1 MGELFDASR
10 FRRSG
15 VVAKCSTVDGSTLP
29 GRNSNNV
36 PEGSYMTRT
45 PTLAPPGALF
55 VDWLDIWQEHP
66 LPEGQKLPLI
76 AGALRLETT
85 PDGEVTREWVTSYQV
100 TGSFDSSLLVRCDGH
115 RVTLSGN
122 PGRWG
127 RPDNVFGYNLGDCV
141 QVANGILAS
150 LGLPPFT
157 DDAHL
162 TRIDLTRNYA
172 LGSRSDA
179 MAWIASASCLRPAR
193 GGDKGQLFPNGTACD
208 YFRGSKRKYL
218 KIYLKSSEISDNKKR
233 KKRGRKGAPVDHEA
247 HEKHTA
253 YLRDLS
259 CWCDSVGL
267 VRIELK
273 LMSTQLGDLGL
284 HRLGRALA
292 EAEKMAAIYEKETA
306 FLRRGKSDVHR
317 LSVDDFQRQ
326 LLNAYPEWSARTA
339 LFHARLAQAYY
350 NGETFSDVNKE
361 TRKRYRR
368 VLFVLGIDITAPL
381 NVAAMPVRVRVVEAV
396 PVAMPAFYQ
405 TNIAA

>member
-1 MGELFDASR
+1 MSAD
-10 FRRSG
+10 G
-15 VVAKCSTVDGSTLP
+15 VLLPFARNCSTGDGSTLP

-36 PEGSYMTRT
+36 PEGSYMTQ
-45 PTLAPPGALF
+45 PPPLAPPGALF

-66 LPEGQKLPLI
+66 SADGSKLPLV
-76 AGALRLETT
+76 AGSLRLEST
-85 PDGEVTREWVTSYQV
+85 PEGEVTRQWVTSYQV
-100 TGSFDSSLLVRCDGH
+100 PGSFDTSLLVRCDGH

-127 RPDNVFGYNLGDCV
+127 RADNVFGFGLADCV
-141 QVANGILAS
+141 QIANRILIG

-157 DDAHL
+157 DEAHIS
-162 TRIDLTRNYA
+162 RIDLTRNYS

-179 MAWIASASCLRPAR
+179 LAWIASASCLRPNR

-218 KIYLKSSEISDNKKR
+218 KIYLKSSEITDNRKR
-233 KKRGRKGAPVDHEA
+233 KKRGRKGVPVDHEA
-247 HEKHTA
+247 HEA
-253 YLRDLS
+253 QSQYLRDLS
-259 CWCDSVGL
+259 AWCDSCGL

-284 HRLGRALA
+284 HRLGRALK
-292 EAEKMAAIYEKETA
+292 EAKKMADIYEKETA
-306 FLRRGKSDVHR
+306 FLRRGISNVHR

-326 LLNAYPEWSARTA
+326 LLNAYPDWSPRTA

-350 NGETFSDVNKE
+350 NGESFSDVNKE

-368 VLFVLGIDITAPL
+368 VLYVLGIDITAPL
-381 NVAAMPVRVRVVEAV
+381 NVAALPVRVRVVEAQPVAV
-396 PVAMPAFYQ
+396 PVFYQ
-405 TNIAA
+405 THIAA